1 MKNKNDHRL
10 KRKLT
15 IRKNVSG
22 TALKPRLS
30 VFRSSKHMFVQLI
43 DDENSKT
50 LVGLS
55 DVKLKKTKALKV
67 DTAMILGEEFAKLA
81 KAKKITEVVFDR
93 GGYKFHG
100 RVKAFAEKAREG
112 GLKF

>member
-10 KRKLT
+10 KRKVS

-30 VFRSSKHMFVQLI
+30 IFRSNAHMFAQLI
-43 DDENSKT
+43 DDEASKT

-55 DVKLKKTKALKV
+55 DIKLNTKEAKKLE
-67 DTAMILGEEFAKLA
+67 TASLLGKEFAKLA
-81 KAKKITEVVFDR
+81 VDKKISEVVFDR
-93 GGYKFHG
+93 SGYKFHG
-100 RVKAFAEKAREG
+100 RIKAFADSAREG

>member
-1 MKNKNDHRL
+1 MKSKNDHRL
-10 KRKLT
+10 KRKLS

-22 TALKPRLS
+22 TALKPRLAI
-30 VFRSSKHMFVQLI
+30 FRSNAHMFAQLI

-55 DVKLKKTKALKV
+55 DIKLKTKEAKKV
-67 DTAMILGEEFAKLA
+67 ETAVLLGKEFAKLA
-81 KAKKITEVVFDR
+81 SAKKITEVVFDR
-93 GGYKFHG
+93 SGYKFHG
-100 RVKAFAEKAREG
+100 RIKAFADTAREG